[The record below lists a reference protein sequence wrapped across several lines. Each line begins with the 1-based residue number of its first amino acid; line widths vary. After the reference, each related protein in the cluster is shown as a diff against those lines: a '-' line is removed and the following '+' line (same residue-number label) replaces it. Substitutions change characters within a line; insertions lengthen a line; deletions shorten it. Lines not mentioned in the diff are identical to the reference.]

1 MAGIYIHIPFCK
13 QRCTYC
19 DFHFSTTYSSYRER
33 MIDNLIQELNIR
45 KGYLLNESIETIYL
59 GGGTPSLLSKKELNR
74 ILSTIYSNYNVVEK
88 VECTLE
94 ANPDDITIYKAKEWL
109 NEGVNRLSIGLQSFK
124 QADLDWMNRAHNEDE
139 SLESVL
145 IAKRAGFTNI
155 TVDLMY
161 GLPDLSL
168 EEWNK
173 HIDIVLDLGVQHIS
187 AYCLT
192 VEPKTVLSNWVKNN
206 KIAAANEDQQS
217 EQFLH
222 LVEKLEAAHFNQ
234 YEISNFGLNGNE
246 SKHNSNYWK
255 GQTYL
260 GIGPSAHSFNGFQR
274 DWNVSNNQTY
284 MKAMEQQ
291 ERCFET
297 EVLSS
302 ENRYNELIMTGLRT
316 AYGVD
321 LKQLNS
327 ILSAD
332 EEFKLKVSGFIK
344 NDWMIKSPTHIF
356 LTKEGRLRADY
367 IASELFKS

>member
-1 MAGIYIHIPFCK
+1 
-13 QRCTYC
+13 
-19 DFHFSTTYSSYRER
+19 
-33 MIDNLIQELNIR
+33 MINSIIQELDIR
-45 KGYLLNESIETIYL
+45 KDYVNNELIETIYF
-59 GGGTPSLLSKKELNR
+59 GGGTPSLLSKNELNR
-74 ILSTIYSNYNVVEK
+74 ILTAIYSNYNVVDE

-94 ANPDDITIYKAKEWL
+94 SNPDDITLAIANGWID
-109 NEGVNRLSIGLQSFK
+109 EGINRLSIGLQSFK
-124 QADLDWMNRAHNEDE
+124 QSDLEWMNRAHNQQE

-168 EEWNK
+168 EEWDK
-173 HIDIVLDLGVQHIS
+173 HIEIVLELGIQHIS

-192 VEPKTVLSNWVKNN
+192 VEPQTVLSKWVKNN
-206 KIAAANEDQQS
+206 KISTANEDQQS

-222 LVEKLEAAHFNQ
+222 LIKKLEAADFKQ

-255 GQTYL
+255 GHIYL
-260 GIGPSAHSFNGFQR
+260 GIGPSAHSFNGLQR
-274 DWNVSNNQTY
+274 DWNVSNNQAY
-284 MKAMEQQ
+284 MKALEQK
-291 ERCFET
+291 EVCFET
-297 EVLSS
+297 EILSS
-302 ENRYNELIMTGLRT
+302 ENRYNELILTGLRT

-321 LKQLNS
+321 LQQLNS
-327 ILSAD
+327 ILPTD
-332 EEFKLKVSGFIK
+332 EEFKFKVSDFIE
-344 NDWMIKSPTHIF
+344 NDWMTQSPTHIF